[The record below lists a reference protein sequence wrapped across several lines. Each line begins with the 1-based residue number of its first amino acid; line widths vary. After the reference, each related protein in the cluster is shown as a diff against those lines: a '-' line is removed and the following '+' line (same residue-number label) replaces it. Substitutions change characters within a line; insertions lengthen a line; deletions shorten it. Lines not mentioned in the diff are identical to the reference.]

1 MKNQDKEIDILTLI
15 ARIVNFIKKYFLV
28 LVIFTILGVIG
39 GFIHFYCSKEV
50 YKTKLI
56 ASSPIVD
63 NRIVYELL
71 EPLKIHIKNNQNDS
85 VANKLN
91 INSDVATSIHALSF
105 DTTVNRT
112 LIVNL
117 EVFSKENIKV
127 ICNGIIDFLNDIE
140 YINRQVNYKKKE
152 LTDYIAIIDNE
163 ISKLNNLQ
171 DAMLKNA
178 QLASNLS
185 ISNTYSEMLT
195 LVERKRELE
204 KELSGLTSFQ
214 IINANIVFDT
224 SKSSV
229 IKSLLV
235 FTFLG
240 AFLGFCIAIFID
252 LKRKVN
258 AINKK

>member
-56 ASSPIVD
+56 ASSPIFD

-91 INSDVATSIHALSF
+91 INSDVAASIHALSF

-171 DAMLKNA
+171 DAMLRNA

>member
-258 AINKK
+258 AINK

>member
-171 DAMLKNA
+171 DAMLRNA

-252 LKRKVN
+252 LKRKIK
-258 AINKK
+258 AINK

>member
-252 LKRKVN
+252 LKRKIK
-258 AINKK
+258 AINK

>member
-1 MKNQDKEIDILTLI
+1 
-15 ARIVNFIKKYFLV
+15 
-28 LVIFTILGVIG
+28 
-39 GFIHFYCSKEV
+39 
-50 YKTKLI
+50 
-56 ASSPIVD
+56 
-63 NRIVYELL
+63 
-71 EPLKIHIKNNQNDS
+71 
-85 VANKLN
+85 
-91 INSDVATSIHALSF
+91 
-105 DTTVNRT
+105 
-112 LIVNL
+112 
-117 EVFSKENIKV
+117 
-127 ICNGIIDFLNDIE
+127 
-140 YINRQVNYKKKE
+140 
-152 LTDYIAIIDNE
+152 
-163 ISKLNNLQ
+163 
-171 DAMLKNA
+171 MLRNA

>member
-91 INSDVATSIHALSF
+91 INSDVVASIHALSF

>member
-91 INSDVATSIHALSF
+91 INSDVAASIHALSF

-204 KELSGLTSFQ
+204 KELLGLTSFQ

-224 SKSSV
+224 SNKSV

>member
-56 ASSPIVD
+56 ASSPIFD

>member
-127 ICNGIIDFLNDIE
+127 ICNGTIDFLNDIE

-240 AFLGFCIAIFID
+240 
-252 LKRKVN
+252 RSEEH
-258 AINKK
+258 

>member
-15 ARIVNFIKKYFLV
+15 AKIVNFIKKYFLI
-28 LVIFTILGVIG
+28 LAIFTVLGVIG
-39 GFIHFYCSKEV
+39 GILHFYLSKEV

-56 ASSPIVD
+56 ASSPVVD
-63 NRIVYELL
+63 NRLVYELL

-91 INSDVATSIHALSF
+91 SNSDVVASIHALSF

-152 LTDYIAIIDNE
+152 LADYIAIIDNE

-178 QLASNLS
+178 QSASNLS

-214 IINANIVFDT
+214 IINSNVVFET
-224 SKSSV
+224 SKSIV
-229 IKSLLV
+229 KSLLV

-252 LKRKVN
+252 LQRKIK
-258 AINKK
+258 AINDKL

>member
-1 MKNQDKEIDILTLI
+1 
-15 ARIVNFIKKYFLV
+15 
-28 LVIFTILGVIG
+28 
-39 GFIHFYCSKEV
+39 
-50 YKTKLI
+50 
-56 ASSPIVD
+56 
-63 NRIVYELL
+63 
-71 EPLKIHIKNNQNDS
+71 
-85 VANKLN
+85 
-91 INSDVATSIHALSF
+91 
-105 DTTVNRT
+105 
-112 LIVNL
+112 
-117 EVFSKENIKV
+117 VFSKENIKV

-258 AINKK
+258 AINK